1 MLATAADFVDLP
13 PFWKVAAM
21 KVFLTG
27 GTGLLGNNIARQLS
41 DRGDQVVAL
50 VRDQPADEVFAG
62 VNVEFVPGDLSA
74 NKAIDQAIERCDA
87 VIHSAALIHIG
98 WERMEE
104 SMRANRDG
112 TQGIAQA
119 AHRHGKTLV
128 HIGTVNTLAMP
139 PQRLFGSSSGG
150 SLLLAD
156 ERTPITPE
164 TMQVPCAYVLS
175 KRAAVDVV
183 QQQIAQGLDARIV
196 HPGFM
201 LGPWDWKPS
210 SGRMM
215 LELGRRAYLPA
226 CPTGGCSVCD
236 VRDVAAGTLAA
247 LDRGQSGRHY
257 ILAGENWTYRRL
269 WHEMAR
275 RMGRPAPVLPIGPLI
290 RACAAVYGNLSRS
303 VTGVETDINSAALK
317 MSSQMLWFD
326 SSRARAELGYTNRDL
341 SETLDDAAQWIGE
354 RFLKLSN

>member
-1 MLATAADFVDLP
+1 
-13 PFWKVAAM
+13 M

-50 VRDQPADEVFAG
+50 VREPPADEVFAG
-62 VNVEFVPGDLSA
+62 VNVEFVCGDLSSSEV
-74 NKAIDQAIERCDA
+74 IDQAIARCDA

-98 WERMEE
+98 WQLMDE

-112 TQGIAQA
+112 TATVAQA
-119 AHRHGKTLV
+119 ARKHGKRMV
-128 HIGTVNTLAMP
+128 HVGTVNTLAMP
-139 PQRLFGSSSGG
+139 PQRMFGSSASG
-150 SLLLAD
+150 SFALAD

-164 TMQVPCAYVLS
+164 TEQVLCSYVLS
-175 KRAAVDVV
+175 KRASVEVV
-183 QQQIAQGLDARIV
+183 QQQIAQGLDACIV

-215 LELGRRAYLPA
+215 LELGRRPYVPA
-226 CPTGGCSVCD
+226 CPSGGCSVCD

-247 LDRGQSGRHY
+247 LDRGQTGRQY

-269 WHEMAR
+269 WKEMAV

-290 RACAAVYGNLSRS
+290 RAAAVAYGNVARS
-303 VTGVETDINSAALK
+303 VTGIETDVNSAALK
-317 MSSQMLWFD
+317 LSSQMLWFD
-326 SSRARAELGYTNRDL
+326 SSRACSELGYTNRDL
-341 SETLDDAAQWIGE
+341 SQTLDDAAEWIRD
-354 RFLKLSN
+354 RFLKPNS

>member
-1 MLATAADFVDLP
+1 
-13 PFWKVAAM
+13 M

-41 DRGDQVVAL
+41 DRGDHVVAL

-62 VNVEFVPGDLSA
+62 VDVEFVRGDLTA
-74 NKAIDQAIERCDA
+74 TDAIDQAIERCDA

-98 WERMEE
+98 WEMMGE

-112 TQGIAQA
+112 TEVIAQA
-119 AHRHGKTLV
+119 ARRHGKPMV

-139 PQRLFGSSSGG
+139 PQRMFGSGAGG
-150 SLLLAD
+150 SFLLAD
-156 ERTPITPE
+156 ERTPMTTE

-175 KRAAVDVV
+175 KRASVEVV
-183 QQQIAQGLDARIV
+183 QQQIAQGLDARFV

-215 LELGRRAYLPA
+215 LELGRRTYVPA

-247 LDRGQSGRHY
+247 LDRGQTGRHY
-257 ILAGENWTYRRL
+257 ILAGENWTYRKL

-275 RMGRPAPVLPIGPLI
+275 RMGRPAPLLPIGPLI
-290 RACAAVYGNLSRS
+290 RACATAYGNVSRS
-303 VTGVETDINSAALK
+303 FTGVETDINSAALK
-317 MSSQMLWFD
+317 ISSQMLWFD
-326 SSRARAELGYTNRDL
+326 SSRARAELGYSNRDL
-341 SETLDDAAQWIGE
+341 SKTLDDAAQWIRD
-354 RFLKLSN
+354 RFIKHNS